1 MGALMDFI
9 EGHPD
14 KPRLYRW
21 LARRIDV
28 VDGQIKKGG
37 GKQMV
42 ERRERSDLVL
52 LKRAFGDV
60 NEVQNRLR
68 IKNPALVV
76 VLHGLKEAIIHSDD
90 L

>member
-1 MGALMDFI
+1 
-9 EGHPD
+9 
-14 KPRLYRW
+14 
-21 LARRIDV
+21 
-28 VDGQIKKGG
+28 
-37 GKQMV
+37 MV